1 MQPLKPD
8 KLLRALAFLPPDFL
22 FSQGNLQDYVDC
34 PRRFQLRYL
43 LQISWPAVESEPVLE
58 QERHMRQGQA
68 FHRLVQQH
76 LTGLPEETLR
86 AEVAG
91 LAATIPGSD
100 LERWWNNY
108 LLTRPADLPGRHY
121 AELNLAAT
129 LAGFRLVAQ
138 FDLLVIAQDGRI
150 TIVDW
155 KTDRRKSS
163 SERLISRLQT
173 RVYRFLA
180 ARAGGHLTRNGKV
193 KPEQVEMIYW
203 YANFPDQPERL
214 PYDQSQY
221 DADES
226 YLSALI
232 KEIAANR
239 ADVFNLTT
247 DERRC
252 LYCSYRSLC
261 ERGVRAGDF
270 DASEAEWEPDLT
282 PPSGFDFEQIAEI
295 RF

>member
-1 MQPLKPD
+1 MQPPKPD
-8 KLLRALAFLPPDFL
+8 KLQPPQSFLPPDFL

-58 QERHMRQGQA
+58 QERHLRQGQA

-86 AEVAG
+86 AEAAA
-91 LAATIPGSD
+91 LAAAIPGSD

-108 LLTRPADLPGRHY
+108 LLARPADLPGQRY
-121 AELNLAAT
+121 SELNLAAT

-138 FDLLVIAQDGRI
+138 FDLLVIGQDGRI
-150 TIVDW
+150 TIADW
-155 KTDRRKSS
+155 KTDRRKSPP
-163 SERLISRLQT
+163 ERLLSRLQT

-180 ARAGGHLTRNGKV
+180 ARAGGHLTGAAKV

-221 DADES
+221 DADEG

-239 ADVFNLTT
+239 ADVFNLTV

-270 DASEAEWEPDLT
+270 DAYETEWEPDVT
-282 PPSGFDFEQIAEI
+282 PPAGFDFEQIAEI